1 MDDWDLFYQVIED
14 EAKIG
19 FWKVDLA
26 AGTMFWSDR
35 VFTIHGVTPEQ
46 YTPELA
52 SAIAFY
58 HPEDQPIVQKAVD
71 EAIERQEPFDF
82 ELRLVQKDEYESVR
96 WVRSKGRV
104 KMGPEGKPSSL
115 FGIFEDISEQKAY
128 EQQMEIL
135 LSGAQ
140 IGLWDWDLKAGC
152 MLINDRAWQIPK
164 GSPDEENKT
173 ISSQQFKDRI
183 HPLDQDRIFSELNK
197 AFDCDKFVY
206 DVEFRYLNKI
216 NEYQWIRTLGKVIER
231 KADHSPHRML
241 GQMIDISE
249 SKKIQEELKH
259 ALRLAEKNA
268 YKAEEASRYK
278 GEFLATM
285 SHEIRTPMNGVIG
298 MTSLLSDSEL
308 SVEQQEYVDI
318 IRTSGE
324 SLLTIINDIL
334 DFSKIDAGKLVL
346 EKHAFDIRSCVSEAI
361 DLVVPLASPKGVEL
375 LFYVDPDVPTTIISD
390 STRVRQILVNLL
402 SNAIKFTDE
411 GEIFVSVSALPAN
424 KNTYSIVFSVMDT
437 GIGIPQDRLDSL
449 FDAFTQVDASTT
461 RKYGGTGLGLAIS
474 AQLAQLLGG
483 GLSVESELGVGS
495 TFKLNIIA
503 VGRSVQLKTTPNHLA
518 GKSALIVVDN
528 NSNRK
533 IISSLLHAWRM
544 ESVAASTGLQ
554 ALQVI
559 EHKKPDVAIIDF
571 KLPGIDGLT
580 VAKSLRKQAL
590 SSEIP
595 IIMLS
600 SMGDRPIHSDPIVKH
615 WLPKPTKPEQL
626 YKSLISIL
634 ANNQSIT
641 NQGTSNGAQS
651 IELFKSIRVLLAD
664 DNRINQKVA
673 LRMLD
678 HIGCRVDAVSNGK
691 EVIQSIAIVRYDIIL
706 IDLMM
711 PEMDGFEAARRIR
724 KMPDVQQPVI
734 IALTSNSVGDD
745 LEKCMKAGMD
755 DCLHKPINKVKLHEM
770 LIHYAGTPTFPS
782 TPLLA
787 SF

>member
-1 MDDWDLFYQVIED
+1 MDDWDLFYQVIEN

-19 FWKVDLA
+19 FWKVDLV
-26 AGTMFWSDR
+26 AGTIFWSDR

-104 KMGPEGKPSSL
+104 KIGPDGKPVSL

-140 IGLWDWDLKAGC
+140 IGLWDWDLQADC
-152 MLINDRAWQIPK
+152 MSINDKAWQILK
-164 GSPDEENKT
+164 GLPGTENKPIT
-173 ISSQQFKDRI
+173 SQQFKDRI
-183 HPLDQDRIFSELNK
+183 HPLDQDRISSELNK
-197 AFDCDKFVY
+197 AFGCDNFVY

-231 KADHSPHRML
+231 KADHSPRRML

-268 YKAEEASRYK
+268 QKAEEASRYK

-308 SVEQQEYVDI
+308 SLEQQEYVDI

-334 DFSKIDAGKLVL
+334 DFSKIDAGKLIL
-346 EKHAFDIRSCVSEAI
+346 EKHPFDIRSCVSDAI

-375 LFYVDPDVPTTIISD
+375 LYYIDPNVPTTIISD
-390 STRVRQILVNLL
+390 STRVRQVLVNLL

-411 GEIFVSVSALPAN
+411 GEIFVSVSSLPKN
-424 KNTYSIVFSVMDT
+424 ENTYSIGFSVMDT
-437 GIGIPQDRLDSL
+437 GIGIPQDQLDSL

-474 AQLAQLLGG
+474 TQLAQLLGG

-495 TFKLNIIA
+495 TIKLNIVA
-503 VGRSVQLKTTPNHLA
+503 VGRSVQIKPKFNQLT
-518 GKSALIVVDN
+518 GKCALIVVN
-528 NSNRK
+528 NDSNRK
-533 IISSLLHAWRM
+533 IISSLLHAWGM
-544 ESVAASTGLQ
+544 ESVTASMGQ
-554 ALQVI
+554 KAHEVI
-559 EHKKPDVAIIDF
+559 ENTKPDVAIIDY
-571 KLPGIDGLT
+571 KLSGMNGAT
-580 VAKSLRKQAL
+580 FAMAL
-590 SSEIP
+590 QEHANISAIP
-595 IIMLS
+595 LIMLS
-600 SMGDRPIHSDPIVKH
+600 PMGDRPIDSISTVKH
-615 WLPKPTKPEQL
+615 WLPKPAKPEQL
-626 YKSLISIL
+626 YKCLLSIL
-634 ANNQSIT
+634 GNDQDIPYQAT
-641 NQGTSNGAQS
+641 GNGAFS
-651 IELFKSIRVLLAD
+651 ADLFKSTRVLLAD

-678 HIGCRVDAVSNGK
+678 HLGCRVDAVSNGK
-691 EVIQSIAIVRYDIIL
+691 EVLHSINIVRYDIIL

-711 PEMDGFEAARRIR
+711 PEMDGFEAARKIR

-734 IALTSNSVGDD
+734 IALTSNTVNDD
-745 LEKCMKAGMD
+745 LEKCMEAGMD
-755 DCLHKPINKVKLHEM
+755 NCLHKPLNKEKLHKM
-770 LIHYAGTPTFPS
+770 LTHYVEAHALPS
-782 TPLLA
+782 TPLLTSA
-787 SF
+787 

>member
-1 MDDWDLFYQVIED
+1 MEDWDLFCQVIED

-19 FWKVDLA
+19 IWKVDLV
-26 AGTMFWSDR
+26 AGTIFWSNR

-58 HPEDQPIVQKAVD
+58 HPDDQPIVQKAVD
-71 EAIERQEPFDF
+71 AAIENQEPFDF
-82 ELRLVQKDEYESVR
+82 ELRLVQKNEYESVR
-96 WVRSKGRV
+96 WVRSRGRV
-104 KMGPEGKPSSL
+104 KMGPDGKPLSL
-115 FGIFEDISEQKAY
+115 FGIFEDISDQKAY

-135 LSGAQ
+135 LSGTQ
-140 IGLWDWDLKAGC
+140 IGLWDWDLHADC
-152 MLINDRAWQIPK
+152 ISINERAWQILK
-164 GSPDEENKT
+164 GPPDEEYKP
-173 ISSQQFKDRI
+173 ISSQQFRDRI

-197 AFDCDKFVY
+197 AFESDNFFY

-216 NEYQWIRTLGKVIER
+216 NEYQWIRKLGKVIER
-231 KADHSPHRML
+231 KADHSPRRML
-241 GQMIDISE
+241 GQIIDICE
-249 SKKIQEELKH
+249 SKRTQEELKH

-268 YKAEEASRYK
+268 RKAEEASRYK

-308 SVEQQEYVDI
+308 SIEQQEYVDI

-334 DFSKIDAGKLVL
+334 DFSKIDAGKLIL
-346 EKHAFDIRSCVSEAI
+346 EKHPFDIRSCVSDAI
-361 DLVVPLASPKGVEL
+361 DLVVPLAYPKGVEL
-375 LFYVDPDVPTTIISD
+375 LYYIDPNVPTTIISD

-411 GEIFVSVSALPAN
+411 GEIFVSVSSLPSSE
-424 KNTYSIVFSVMDT
+424 NTYSIVFSVMDT
-437 GIGIPQDRLDSL
+437 GIGIPQERLDSL

-474 AQLAQLLGG
+474 TQLAQLLGG

-495 TFKLNIIA
+495 TFKLNIVA
-503 VGRSVQLKTTPNHLA
+503 VGRSIQIKPKFNQLT
-518 GKSALIVVDN
+518 GKCALIVINN

-533 IISSLLHAWRM
+533 IISSLLHSWGM
-544 ESVAASTGLQ
+544 ESVAASTVQ
-554 ALQVI
+554 HAHEVI
-559 EHKKPDVAIIDF
+559 EHTKPDVAIIDF
-571 KLPGIDGLT
+571 TLSGGNG
-580 VAKSLRKQAL
+580 VALAEALKEQAS
-590 SSEIP
+590 SSELP
-595 IIMLS
+595 LIMLS
-600 SMGDRPIHSDPIVKH
+600 PMGDRPFESNSIVKH
-615 WLPKPTKPEQL
+615 WLPKPAKPEQL
-626 YKSLISIL
+626 YKCLLSIL
-634 ANNQSIT
+634 GINQAIP
-641 NQGTSNGAQS
+641 NQTTVSGAYLT
-651 IELFKSIRVLLAD
+651 ELFKSIRVLLAD

-691 EVIQSIAIVRYDIIL
+691 EVLHSINIVRYDIIL

-711 PEMDGFEAARRIR
+711 PEMDGFEAARRVR

-734 IALTSNSVGDD
+734 IALTSNPVDDD
-745 LEKCMKAGMD
+745 LERCMEAGID
-755 DCLHKPINKVKLHEM
+755 NCLHKPLNKEKLHEM
-770 LIHYAGTPTFPS
+770 LIHYVETHTLPS
-782 TPLLA
+782 TPLFTSL
-787 SF
+787 